1 MPPKGTAAS
10 PRRAAKSPARS
21 RAASPAKSKSP
32 ARAASPAKSKSPSR
46 PRASSPAASKSK
58 ASVIEAKLK
67 ARQAAL
73 NQARAGLGLRTQ
85 PLRTS
90 RLFLLSTTELLAEW
104 VPKLAMSKSMFLVGY
119 PLLAG
124 WLLTHNYSPEL
135 YQVPGC
141 GDDTQAAG
149 ALFFVGLAAYEVGWW
164 LLLGILSSIGFG
176 SGLHSG
182 IMFLWPFVMQTILTT
197 ETCNSTDFISTY
209 NHPCA
214 LQCAG
219 NGTGSSF
226 FGKLLK
232 VLPAAIVWG
241 IGTALGELPPYFVT
255 RAAKR
260 AGKRAG
266 EFEEELADAQGK
278 TDLISKMKV
287 YTIDFTEKHGFFGV
301 YLLASW
307 PNAAFDMCGMACGWL
322 EMPFWTF
329 LGATILGKG
338 FTKVTIQCMV
348 CITVFSKALFDGMM
362 HLVDAMDVYGF
373 GVSGMASK
381 LRGKVMSKFELQK
394 RFTADSLLKL
404 LGREG
409 LHAGQA
415 LLDDADGEAGEASVA
430 ASVPAEITGLVDQ
443 TSLAQKYC
451 AMGSPPVCGEVESGS
466 GYSAQWTLGDQWE
479 KAQAAAARVM
489 ADLDADGSGTLNAV
503 ELEGAQSRTDGKLSL
518 ASIDPGEGGLL
529 SLGNVWNGFIAAL
542 VLFFVV
548 TIVEQVAKAR
558 QDEANEAELQA
569 LEASLKAD
577 GKKNA

>member
-1 MPPKGTAAS
+1 MPPKAAAAS
-10 PRRAAKSPARS
+10 PRLAAKSPARS
-21 RAASPAKSKSP
+21 RATSPAKPKSP

-58 ASVIEAKLK
+58 ASGIEAKLK
-67 ARQAAL
+67 ARQDAL

-85 PLRTS
+85 PLRTT
-90 RLFLLSTTELLAEW
+90 RLFLLSVTELLAEW

-149 ALFFVGLAAYEVGWW
+149 ALFFPGLVAYEVGWW

-197 ETCNSTDFISTY
+197 ETCNSTDFISMY

-219 NGTGSSF
+219 GGTGSSF

-329 LGATILGKG
+329 LGATIAGKG

-362 HLVDAMDVYGF
+362 HLVDAMDVYGW
-373 GVSGMASK
+373 GVSGMASM

-404 LGREG
+404 LGKEG

-415 LLDDADGEAGEASVA
+415 LLDDDDGEAVA
-430 ASVPAEITGLVDQ
+430 VSVPAEIDQ

-451 AMGSPPVCGEVESGS
+451 AMGSPPVCGEIESGS

-479 KAQAAAARVM
+479 KAQAAAARVLT
-489 ADLDADGSGTLNAV
+489 DLDADGSSTLNAA

-518 ASIDPGEGGLL
+518 ASIDPGEGGIL
-529 SLGNVWNGFIAAL
+529 SPGNVWNGFIAAL

-558 QDEANEAELQA
+558 QDEANEAEMQA

-577 GKKNA
+577 GKKKA

>member
-1 MPPKGTAAS
+1 M
-10 PRRAAKSPARS
+10 
-21 RAASPAKSKSP
+21 
-32 ARAASPAKSKSPSR
+32 
-46 PRASSPAASKSK
+46 
-58 ASVIEAKLK
+58 ELK
-67 ARQAAL
+67 ARQVAL
-73 NQARAGLGLRTQ
+73 NEARAGLGLRTQ

-90 RLFLLSTTELLAEW
+90 RLFLLSASELLAEW

-141 GDDTQAAG
+141 GDDTRPAG
-149 ALFFVGLAAYEVGWW
+149 PLFMPGLVTYEVGWW

-182 IMFLWPFVMQTILTT
+182 IMFLWPFVMQTILTA
-197 ETCNSTDFISTY
+197 ETCDGTDFIAMY

-219 NGTGSSF
+219 SGTGASF
-226 FGKLLK
+226 VGKLLK

-287 YTIDFTEKHGFFGV
+287 YTIEFTEKHGFFGV

-329 LGATILGKG
+329 LGATVLGKG

-362 HLVDAMDVYGF
+362 HLVDATPLHRF
-373 GVSGMASK
+373 GVSAKARM
-381 LRGKVMSKFELQK
+381 LRGTVMSKFELQK

-404 LGREG
+404 LGKEG
-409 LHAGQA
+409 LLAGQA
-415 LLDDADGEAGEASVA
+415 LLDGVDGEA
-430 ASVPAEITGLVDQ
+430 PAEIDQ

-451 AMGSPPVCGEVESGS
+451 AMGSPPVCGEIKSGS
-466 GYSAQWTLGDQWE
+466 GYSARWTLGEQWD
-479 KAQAAAARVM
+479 KAQAAAARVL
-489 ADLDADGSGTLNAV
+489 ADLDADRSGTLTAA
-503 ELEGAQSRTDGKLSL
+503 ELEAAQSRADGKLSL
-518 ASIDPGEGGLL
+518 AAIDPGESGLL
-529 SLGNVWNGFIAAL
+529 SPGNVWNGFIAAL

-558 QDEANEAELQA
+558 QDDANEAELRA

-577 GKKNA
+577 GKKKA

>member
-1 MPPKGTAAS
+1 MAPKAAAAS
-10 PRRAAKSPARS
+10 PRRAPKSPARS
-21 RAASPAKSKSP
+21 
-32 ARAASPAKSKSPSR
+32 RAASPAKSKSPSR

-149 ALFFVGLAAYEVGWW
+149 ALFFPGLVAYEVGWW

-362 HLVDAMDVYGF
+362 HLVDAIDVYGF

-404 LGREG
+404 LGKEG

>member
-1 MPPKGTAAS
+1 MAPKAAAAS

-21 RAASPAKSKSP
+21 RASSPAKPKSP
-32 ARAASPAKSKSPSR
+32 SRASSPAKSKSPSR
-46 PRASSPAASKSK
+46 SRASSPARPKSK
-58 ASVIEAKLK
+58 ASDIKAKVK
-67 ARQAAL
+67 ARADAL
-73 NQARAGLGLRTQ
+73 SRARSELGLRTQ
-85 PLRTS
+85 PLRTT
-90 RLFLLSTTELLAEW
+90 RLFLLSVTELLAHW

-141 GDDTQAAG
+141 GDDTQAEG
-149 ALFFVGLAAYEVGWW
+149 ALFFPGLVAYEVGWW

-197 ETCNSTDFISTY
+197 ETCNSTDFISMY

-214 LQCAG
+214 LQCTGA
-219 NGTGSSF
+219 GTGSSF
-226 FGKLLK
+226 VGKLLK

-241 IGTALGELPPYFVT
+241 VGTALGELPPYFVT

-329 LGATILGKG
+329 LGATVLGKG

-362 HLVDAMDVYGF
+362 HFVDAIDVYGW
-373 GVSGMASK
+373 GVSGKASMV
-381 LRGKVMSKFELQK
+381 RGKVMSKFELQK
-394 RFTADSLLKL
+394 RFTADSFLKL
-404 LGREG
+404 LGKEG
-409 LHAGQA
+409 LHSGQV
-415 LLDDADGEAGEASVA
+415 S
-430 ASVPAEITGLVDQ
+430 ASVPEIDQ

-451 AMGSPPVCGEVESGS
+451 AMGSPPVCGEIVSGS
-466 GYSAQWTLGDQWE
+466 DYSAQWKLGDEWE
-479 KAQAAAARVM
+479 KAREKAARVL
-489 ADLDADGSGTLNAV
+489 ADLDADGSGTLNAA

-518 ASIDPGEGGLL
+518 ASIDPGEGGILNP
-529 SLGNVWNGFIAAL
+529 GNVWNGFIAAL

-548 TIVEQVAKAR
+548 TIVEQVAKGR
-558 QDEANEAELQA
+558 QDEADEAELQA

-577 GKKNA
+577 GKKKA

>member
-1 MPPKGTAAS
+1 MKA
-10 PRRAAKSPARS
+10 RADALSRARS
-21 RAASPAKSKSP
+21 
-32 ARAASPAKSKSPSR
+32 
-46 PRASSPAASKSK
+46 
-58 ASVIEAKLK
+58 E
-67 ARQAAL
+67 
-73 NQARAGLGLRTQ
+73 LGLRTQ
-85 PLRTS
+85 PLRTT
-90 RLFLLSTTELLAEW
+90 RLFLLSVTELLAHW

-141 GDDTQAAG
+141 GDDTQAEG
-149 ALFFVGLAAYEVGWW
+149 ALFFPGLVAYEVGWW

-197 ETCNSTDFISTY
+197 ETCNSTDFISMY

-214 LQCAG
+214 LQCTGA
-219 NGTGSSF
+219 GTGSSF
-226 FGKLLK
+226 VGKLLK

-241 IGTALGELPPYFVT
+241 VGTALGELPPYFVT

-329 LGATILGKG
+329 LGATVLGKG

-362 HLVDAMDVYGF
+362 HFVDAIDVYGW
-373 GVSGMASK
+373 GVSGKASMV
-381 LRGKVMSKFELQK
+381 RGKVMSKFELQK
-394 RFTADSLLKL
+394 RFTADSFLKL
-404 LGREG
+404 LGKEG
-409 LHAGQA
+409 LHSGQV
-415 LLDDADGEAGEASVA
+415 S
-430 ASVPAEITGLVDQ
+430 ASVPEIDQ

-451 AMGSPPVCGEVESGS
+451 AMGSPPVCGEIVSGS
-466 GYSAQWTLGDQWE
+466 DYSAQWKLGDEWE
-479 KAQAAAARVM
+479 KAREKAARVL
-489 ADLDADGSGTLNAV
+489 ADLDADGSGTLNAA

-518 ASIDPGEGGLL
+518 ASIDPGEGGILNP
-529 SLGNVWNGFIAAL
+529 GNVWNGFIAAL

-548 TIVEQVAKAR
+548 TIVEQVAKGR
-558 QDEANEAELQA
+558 QDEADEAELQA

-577 GKKNA
+577 GKKKA